1 MNGEKSFIDFIE
13 DIAANIFTET
23 ASDVQKLCFRL
34 RFHPDNRKLENT
46 DIAGLIKK
54 QLNGGFSES
63 SINPILGDVIKKIK
77 DKFGDQMQADGID
90 LAKLTPGRGKPKES
104 PRKIV
109 YDWFRMKWI
118 WQSLVE
124 KAEKPCDWIDFLSP
138 ELRNGIVIPPPR
150 QQRQLQ
156 VKAPY
161 LMRIDLQHSS
171 RNLLLLNQ
179 GCKTKYVLMP
189 SIAFAPKCQLDGKPM
204 WIPQD
209 GSILQEYNKGIEF
222 DTPGKEEFVGIVL
235 DEALDFDWLDLREDN
250 HAPTW
255 DETRLSQLWSYLE
268 GKENWQVFYQSFD
281 VVG

>member
-1 MNGEKSFIDFIE
+1 MNAEKSFTVFLE

-23 ASDVQKLCFRL
+23 ASEVQRLCFRL
-34 RFHPDNRKLENT
+34 RFHPDNHRLETT

-54 QLNGGFSES
+54 QLNGGFCEN

-77 DKFGDQMQADGID
+77 DKFAPQMAADGID
-90 LAKLTPGRGKPKES
+90 IAKLTLGKGKPKES
-104 PRKIV
+104 PWKIV
-109 YDWFRMKWI
+109 YRWLRMRWI

-124 KAEKPCDWIDFLSP
+124 KADKHCQWIDFLHP
-138 ELRNGIVIPPPR
+138 ENHHGIVIPPPR
-150 QQRQLQ
+150 QKRQLQ
-156 VKAPY
+156 VKAAY
-161 LMRIDLQHSS
+161 SMRIELQHSS

-179 GCKTKYVLMP
+179 GWQTKYVLTP

-209 GSILQEYNKGIEF
+209 GSILRESNGWMNFE
-222 DTPGKEEFVGIVL
+222 TPGKEEFVGIVL
-235 DEALDFDWLDLREDN
+235 DDDLDFDWLDLREDN

-268 GKENWQVFYQSFD
+268 GKENWQVFYQDFE